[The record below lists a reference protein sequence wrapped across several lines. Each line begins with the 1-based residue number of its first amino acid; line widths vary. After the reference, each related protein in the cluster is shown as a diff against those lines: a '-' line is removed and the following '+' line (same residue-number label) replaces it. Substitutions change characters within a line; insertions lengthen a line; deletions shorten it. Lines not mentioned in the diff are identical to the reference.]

1 MKKKIFLA
9 LAAIVMITKVSSAY
23 ALTTISEKV
32 AEEQITS
39 GVLLKNYDR
48 FTEKGWLNINVL
60 EVDLEDE
67 YTDVGLLNSE
77 NGLNTFQTV
86 YQMASKEENIVA
98 AINGDFFNGT
108 SVNGNTIGLSIK
120 DGKLLTTTYYE
131 NELQDTFASFILD
144 EDNENWFDYF
154 THKITLKNK
163 KNKKEL
169 LIAEYN
175 KVSTNYEYPV
185 IYTSDWGTTSYGN
198 KLSLTEML
206 VVDNKVK
213 EIRENGE
220 PFEIPEDGFV
230 VATYGATAEQMKKD
244 FKKGNKIE
252 LDIEMDLDIEEIKMA
267 VSGGALLLENGEVP
281 EKFTANITGSN
292 PRTAIG
298 TSKDGKTLY
307 LITVDGRQSSS
318 IGMTQTELAEF
329 LKEKGVY
336 NAMNLDGG
344 GSTTMIGRKLG
355 ELAIKTINSP
365 SGITLRKVTNAIGI
379 YNTSKTSSLSNIVVK
394 VPEENVFVNS
404 KRKIEILGYDKYY
417 NPVEVEFDD
426 FDFEVSGA
434 KVEVKDGYIYS
445 TNEVGTSTITIKNGK
460 VSQNVKIDV
469 LSSPNEIEISPKRT
483 AASLGDSVEYTFR
496 AKNKNGYYA
505 TLENDEVKFEIINGK
520 GKFEENK
527 FVPSKEGDH
536 IIAISVGNAKSYA
549 MITVGEAT
557 EKAVESFEK
566 ETFKCASYP
575 VAVTGSA
582 EVSNEESTDSKAS
595 AKLEYDFT
603 TTDATR
609 AAYLRFNNPVKLD
622 EEALELSFE
631 VYSEE
636 YLEDYIKLK
645 IIDAKGN
652 TQLVMASKEIPK
664 GEWTEI
670 KYNLNSIS
678 LPATLTDIYV
688 AQDHAEVKN
697 KGTIFIDDL
706 RVITEAS
713 SKISDLRL
721 PTDIKG
727 EDEAQKST
735 ELTSGDSL
743 KIIVYD
749 KIEKEKILL
758 DTLKTRKLEQ
768 KVNESADVIVLTNQE
783 DESLL
788 ENIKSEKII
797 SKGYETKEI
806 ENALFVNIDVSSG
819 GLRITDYNQWIN
831 LQNTIKE
838 TSQKNV
844 IIIMNGTLE
853 DFTDSKEKQLFIDKM
868 CDLKRSTS
876 KNIWVLHDGEESI
889 YSMERGLKYLSINN
903 SEINSE
909 EPVDVAKGMKYLEI
923 TISEDNELS
932 YEYKKL
938 F

>member
-1 MKKKIFLA
+1 MKKRIFLA
-9 LAAIVMITKVSSAY
+9 LAAIVMINKVSTAY

-32 AEEQITS
+32 TEERMTS
-39 GVLLKNYDR
+39 GVVLKNYDR
-48 FTEKGWLNINVL
+48 FTEKGWLNINIL

-67 YTDVGLLNSE
+67 YTDIGLLNSE

-86 YQMASKEENIVA
+86 YQMASNEENIVA

-131 NELQDTFASFILD
+131 NELKDTFASFVLD
-144 EDNENWFDYF
+144 EENDSWFDYF

-163 KNKKEL
+163 TKKKEL

-185 IYTSDWGTTSYGN
+185 LYTSDWGTTSYGN

-206 VVDNKVK
+206 IVDNKVK

-220 PFEIPEDGFV
+220 PFEIPENGFV
-230 VATYGATAEQMKKD
+230 IATYGTTAEQMKED
-244 FKKGNKIE
+244 FKKGNRVE
-252 LDIEMDLDIEEIKMA
+252 LDIEMDLDIDEIKMA
-267 VSGGALLLENGEVP
+267 VSGGALLLEDGEIP

-298 TSKDGKTLY
+298 TSKDGKTLF

-336 NAMNLDGG
+336 TAMNLDGG

-365 SGITLRKVTNAIGI
+365 SGVTLRKVTNAIGV
-379 YNTSKTSSLSNIVVK
+379 YNTSKTGALSDIIVK

-417 NPVEVEFDD
+417 NSVDVDFDD
-426 FDFEVSGA
+426 FNFEVSGA
-434 KVEVKDGYIYS
+434 KVEVEDGYIYS
-445 TNEVGTSTITIKNGK
+445 TDEVGTATITVKKGK
-460 VSQNVKIDV
+460 ISKSFKIDV
-469 LSSPNEIEISPKRT
+469 LSAPNEIEISPKR
-483 AASLGDSVEYTFR
+483 AATSLGENVEYTFR
-496 AKNKNGYYA
+496 IKNKNGYYA
-505 TLENDEVKFEIINGK
+505 SVENDEVTYEVVSGK
-520 GKFEENK
+520 GKFDGNK
-527 FVPSKEGDH
+527 FTPSKEGDH
-536 IIAISVGNAKSYA
+536 IIAISIGNAKSYA
-549 MITVGEAT
+549 MVSVGEAT
-557 EKAVESFEK
+557 EKALESFEK
-566 ETFKCASYP
+566 ETFKFVSYP
-575 VAVTGSA
+575 VAVTGSV
-582 EVSNEESTDSKAS
+582 EVSKEESVDSKSS

-609 AAYLRFNNPVKLD
+609 AAYLRFNEPIKLD
-622 EEALELSFE
+622 EEVLELSFK

-645 IIDAKGN
+645 IVDAKGN

-697 KGTIFIDDL
+697 KGTVYFDDL
-706 RVITEAS
+706 RIISESSTKIT
-713 SKISDLRL
+713 DLKL
-721 PTDIKG
+721 S
-727 EDEAQKST
+727 EDEKGKDDSEKT
-735 ELTSGDSL
+735 TDLTSGDSL
-743 KIIVYD
+743 KIVVYD
-749 KIEKEKILL
+749 KIEEEKILL
-758 DTLKTRKLEQ
+758 DTLKNRKFEQ
-768 KVNESADVIVLTNQE
+768 KVNENADVLILTNQE
-783 DESLL
+783 DENLL
-788 ENIKSEKII
+788 ENIKSKKIT
-797 SKGYETKEI
+797 SRVYSTKEI
-806 ENALFVNIDVSSG
+806 ENALFISIDVSSG

-831 LQNTIKE
+831 LQNAIKE
-838 TSQKNV
+838 TKQKNV
-844 IIIMNGTLE
+844 IVIMNGTLE
-853 DFTDSKEKQLFIDKM
+853 DFTDSKEKQLFIDTM
-868 CDLKRSTS
+868 CELKRNTS
-876 KNIWVLHDGEESI
+876 KNIWVLYDGENST
-889 YSMERGLKYLSINN
+889 YSMERGVKYLSINN
-903 SEINSE
+903 ESVNIN
-909 EPVDVAKGMKYLEI
+909 EPSNVAKETKYLEI
-923 TISEDNELS
+923 TISKDNELS